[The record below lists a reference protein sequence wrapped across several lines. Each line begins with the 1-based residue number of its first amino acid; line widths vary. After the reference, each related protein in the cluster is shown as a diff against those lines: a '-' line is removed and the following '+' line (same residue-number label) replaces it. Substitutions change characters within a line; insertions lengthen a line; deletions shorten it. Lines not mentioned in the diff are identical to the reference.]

1 MSDEEQFLAFEEPL
15 TPGALRLPPNAVRN
29 SEEHRQYILDLHTR
43 LRACRR
49 CHAAGYLDERVS
61 VPLARDPDPD
71 APLPRILLMGQ
82 APSAQGTRGRKPFAG
97 TGGDKLRGWFAQAG
111 IAPDDFFRK
120 IAF

>member
-29 SEEHRQYILDLHTR
+29 SEEHRRYILDLHTR

-71 APLPRILLMGQ
+71 APLPRILLVGQ
-82 APSAQGTRGRKPFAG
+82 SPPAHISRTRKSLAPTV
-97 TGGDKLRGWFAQAG
+97 GDQLRC
-111 IAPDDFFRK
+111 
-120 IAF
+120 